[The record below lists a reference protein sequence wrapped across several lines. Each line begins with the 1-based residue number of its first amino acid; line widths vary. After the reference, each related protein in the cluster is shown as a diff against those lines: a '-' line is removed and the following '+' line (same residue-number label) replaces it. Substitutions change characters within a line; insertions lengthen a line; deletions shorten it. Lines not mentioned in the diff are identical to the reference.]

1 MSRTNC
7 LVCDSKELNEI
18 IDLGSHPFADTF
30 VPEAYVGE
38 GDSVYPLVCDL
49 CMVCGHVQTRY
60 ETDPQK
66 RYSQVDYSYTS
77 SNSAFARNHWDS
89 YVVEIGK
96 AVSLKP
102 NALIV
107 DIGSNDGYL
116 CEQFNRTGYRTIGVD
131 ASPYMAELAKKRGV
145 STITGL
151 FGKDVA
157 QRINENYGKVDLVTA
172 SNVYNHSDNPRE
184 FTKAVA
190 DILSDTGSFVFEQ
203 PYWPIGVESG
213 KFDQIY
219 HEHVSYFTVKS
230 AAALLSHAGLIIASA
245 QVVDYHGGSLRVIAQ
260 KKKETSALPP
270 AVQAMIDKEEEQGI
284 FSLETYK
291 RFMRNNLLQRSKFLQ
306 RVHRIKEE
314 GHPIIAVGAAA
325 KGNTFLN
332 FYKLDHSVIDYVTDS
347 SPHKKGKYTPATRI
361 PIVGDEIFSNY
372 GKVYALILSWNI
384 APQLKEILSKFN
396 QSIEF
401 ISPEQFKNDP

>member
-1 MSRTNC
+1 MIRTNC
-7 LVCDSKELNEI
+7 LVCDSNDLQEI

-30 VPEAYVGE
+30 IPASRIGEA
-38 GDSVYPLVCDL
+38 DSVYPLVCDL

-77 SNSAFARNHWDS
+77 SNSAFARNHWDA
-89 YVVEIGK
+89 YVTEVGQ
-96 AVSLKP
+96 VVNLKP

-116 CEQFNRTGYRTIGVD
+116 CEQFNKAGYRAMGVD
-131 ASPYMAELAKKRGV
+131 ASPYMADLAKKRGV
-145 STITGL
+145 NTITAL
-151 FGKDVA
+151 FGKEAA
-157 QRINENYGKVDLVTA
+157 QRINTDYGKVDLITA
-172 SNVYNHSDNPRE
+172 SNVYNHADNPHE

-203 PYWPIGVESG
+203 PYWPIGVGSG

-230 AAALLSHAGLIIASA
+230 AAALLERAGLIITSA
-245 QVVDYHGGSLRVIAQ
+245 QVVDYHGGSLRIVAQ
-260 KKKETSALPP
+260 KKKETSTLPSD
-270 AVQAMIDKEEEQGI
+270 VQAMIDKEEEQGM

-291 RFMRNNLLQRSKFLQ
+291 KFMESNLLQRSKFLQ
-306 RVHRIKEE
+306 RIHRIKEE
-314 GHPIIAVGAAA
+314 GNSIIAVGAAA

-332 FYKLDHSVIDYVTDS
+332 FYRLDHSVIDYVTDS

-396 QSIEF
+396 QNIEF
-401 ISPEQFKNDP
+401 ISPENC